1 MATLDDFVS
10 FLQGASNSAAS
21 NLSAPVDGINWLLG
35 KAGLPVS
42 KAPVGGSVWLR
53 QAGFTAEPKN
63 RNAGL
68 LGEFVGGV
76 MPIVAAAKAPQIAA
90 WLNQAGR
97 NLSAPRTL
105 NPQAGAIVWHGSPHK
120 FNKFST
126 DKIGTGEGAQAYGH
140 GLYFAESPEVADI
153 YRKTLTQSDD
163 YVDGQLLDSTIP
175 KHFLARVLND
185 ESGNVGAA
193 KDSLT
198 AFAMPGGS
206 KSVAESAKQAL
217 KLLESGERP
226 VLQTIKPDGALYKT
240 DIPDEAVARFL
251 DWDKPFAKQSK
262 EVKQILKDS
271 GLVKQ
276 YKQNR
281 SDFSTPQATRGTE
294 QRGQNYLALLE
305 HQLGGEQAA
314 SAKLKELG
322 IPGIRYLDGGSRS
335 AGQGSS
341 NFVVFDPEMIRIL
354 ERNGQAT
361 GAVPWQPGE
370 WRGLLGNN

>member
-42 KAPVGGSVWLR
+42 KAPVGGSDWLR

-76 MPIVAAAKAPQIAA
+76 MPIVLAAKAPQIAA

-105 NPQAGAIVWHGSPHK
+105 NPQTGAIVWHGSPHK
-120 FNKFST
+120 FEKFSM

-140 GLYFAESPEVADI
+140 GLYLAESPAVANEYAAKLGKPELVFGGKPITQLNVSQEAKDAAKWI
-153 YRKTLTQSDD
+153 ESRAGAMSYGAQGRTARDDFSRLPEKIRKEL
-163 YVDGQLLDSTIP
+163 
-175 KHFLARVLND
+175 
-185 ESGNVGAA
+185 GNV
-193 KDSLT
+193 DL
-198 AFAMPGGS
+198 FDGGN
-206 KSVAESAKQAL
+206 
-217 KLLESGERP
+217 
-226 VLQTIKPDGALYKT
+226 LYKT
-240 DIPDEAVARFL
+240 DIPDEAVARML
-251 DWDKPFAKQSK
+251 DWDKPLSQQAPEVQAALSSIAKGSMTGEQAWKAAIRQSGNPFSNLTAK
-262 EVKQILKDS
+262 EGAV
-271 GLVKQ
+271 
-276 YKQNR
+276 
-281 SDFSTPQATRGTE
+281 FSTPE
-294 QRGQNYLALLE
+294 
-305 HQLGGEQAA
+305 AA
-314 SAKLKELG
+314 SSNLNRLG
-322 IPGIRYLDGGSRS
+322 INGIRYLDGGSRG
-335 AGQGSS
+335 AGGGTS